1 MATATPRRFSNQCE
15 TSATSGAKVAAALKP
30 IRTWA
35 AANNVSDEVVGAS
48 AKPSERPTA
57 LRIEVKTMPRRS
69 TSLPATTPPAKK
81 PSIFMV

>member
-35 AANNVSDEVVGAS
+35 AANNI
-48 AKPSERPTA
+48 SEG
-57 LRIEVKTMPRRS
+57 
-69 TSLPATTPPAKK
+69 
-81 PSIFMV
+81 